1 MCTRMGRLWGRSF
14 LFFAMS
20 FFATSTLQGAEKSDP
35 AAKAA
40 LKIAEEQATEAVRE
54 ALQREAYGLTED
66 REQLL
71 SAASL
76 AAPDNPAVRWQLG
89 FVRSSTGEWIKA
101 EERAN
106 KKKLALLKAYE
117 TRRAKAGDHAEGQL
131 ELADWCNQH
140 GLRERERVHLLR
152 VCELAPNHVAARQ
165 RLGFVRQGN
174 DWVSRQD
181 IAQQQQRAVAEKNAL
196 AYWTPRLEKLA
207 AAIASSDAEKRQEA
221 IAQLREIR
229 DPAAL
234 PALRLVIGTRGE
246 EAELLVVDIINTII
260 DPAATQALARHAAF
274 STSLKVR
281 KVAVEQLKARPRA
294 EFVPQIVSSMFT
306 PVVSR
311 LSELALPNGRIGY
324 RQEFLREGAEN
335 HQLLVLDTQY
345 KRIAAPNNNVADSV
359 RRAVREGQRTSAA
372 LAQAA
377 AAQNEFTAALND
389 RLAWVLN
396 QATGANLPAVP
407 DEWWAWWL
415 SENEVYVASTKSV
428 STIQQSRTVLIVE
441 RDPLAL
447 PPEDRSTPARNRG
460 GCECLAAGTPVW
472 TDRGEVAIEKM
483 LPGDLVLSC
492 EVDTGELVYKP
503 VLRTTVRPAEDLV
516 KLRVGKETIE
526 TSGGHPFWV
535 SGQGWLKSRNLQAGM
550 VLHTLNGPVNVLE
563 VGVSP
568 AEPTYNLIVADF
580 NTYFVGSQKILSHD
594 NTILR
599 PTNAIVPGLVVK

>member
-1 MCTRMGRLWGRSF
+1 MCTRMGQLWGRSF

-20 FFATSTLQGAEKSDP
+20 FFATSALQGAEKSDP

-40 LKIAEEQATEAVRE
+40 LKIADEQATETIRE

-101 EERAN
+101 EDRAN

-117 TRRAKAGDHAEGQL
+117 TRRAKAGEHAEGQL
-131 ELADWCNQH
+131 ELADWCSQH

-152 VCELAPNHVAARQ
+152 VCELAPNHAAARQ

-207 AAIASSDAEKRQEA
+207 AAIASSDAEKRQVA

-345 KRIAAPNNNVADSV
+345 KRIAAPNNNVTDSV

-372 LAQAA
+372 LAQGGCSAK
-377 AAQNEFTAALND
+377 T
-389 RLAWVLN
+389 
-396 QATGANLPAVP
+396 NLRQR
-407 DEWWAWWL
+407 
-415 SENEVYVASTKSV
+415 
-428 STIQQSRTVLIVE
+428 STIAWRGCSIRRRERTC
-441 RDPLAL
+441 
-447 PPEDRSTPARNRG
+447 PPFLMSGGRG
-460 GCECLAAGTPVW
+460 GWP
-472 TDRGEVAIEKM
+472 KM
-483 LPGDLVLSC
+483 
-492 EVDTGELVYKP
+492 KFMW
-503 VLRTTVRPAEDLV
+503 PAP
-516 KLRVGKETIE
+516 RV
-526 TSGGHPFWV
+526 F
-535 SGQGWLKSRNLQAGM
+535 RR
-550 VLHTLNGPVNVLE
+550 
-563 VGVSP
+563 
-568 AEPTYNLIVADF
+568 F
-580 NTYFVGSQKILSHD
+580 N
-594 NTILR
+594 NR
-599 PTNAIVPGLVVK
+599 APC